1 LRAPAAGRP
10 AGLMCR
16 GDGDR
21 RRWRTLLLLAAI
33 YCRPGPLLMLAHFSS
48 LLCGDVHR
56 PASEFVDQ
64 PPIYQS
70 AALKQKKNAS
80 PIRSIRW
87 VDRRSHAWIDPPAG
101 MVIVYGRR
109 REDHGDPT
117 LCAGA
122 GRASMGARVP
132 PVRPTRWLR
141 RHRYAFT
148 VFNSPGHNG

>member
-1 LRAPAAGRP
+1 LRAPAAGRINVS
-10 AGLMCR
+10 R
-16 GDGDR
+16 GR
-21 RRWRTLLLLAAI
+21 RSQAVADSLLLLAAI

-64 PPIYQS
+64 PPNCSY
-70 AALKQKKNAS
+70 AELKYIKKNAS
-80 PIRSIRW
+80 LIRSIRW

-117 LCAGA
+117 RCAGA